1 MPVRSPKAAL
11 GIYKAMFG
19 ETHGFFMDEAIAIWD
34 FLLLQQAGAGIQGNF
49 FEIGVFAG
57 KSAFLGAVHLRQD
70 EACLLVDIN
79 DIMPVAERIRKDLNL
94 STRVVCGRSDDPGTE
109 RQLADYVGTV
119 RWFHIDGD
127 HSGFSAANDLRLA
140 DRFLASGGIIC
151 VDDFFNPRYPQVS
164 AAVYKFVFDHSFTY
178 RMVLCGMNKCYLVR
192 SADYA
197 FYEGLIRTHLVSH
210 MSGLGHCITLSKS
223 SWAHDMG
230 CFAVLTRYADFDL
243 LGPDHDPHDILF

>member
-127 HSGFSAANDLRLA
+127 HSGFSTTNDLRLA
-140 DRFLASGGIIC
+140 DRFLNAHGIIC
-151 VDDFFNPRYPQVS
+151 VDDFFNPRYPQLA
-164 AAVYKFVFDHSFTY
+164 AAVYKFLFDHNFSY
-178 RMVLCGMNKCYLVR
+178 RMILCGMNKCYLVR
-192 SADYA
+192 TAEYV
-197 FYEGLIRTHLVSH
+197 FYEGLIREYLFSH
-210 MSGLGHCITLSKS
+210 MTALGHSITVSKT

-230 CFAVLTRYADFDL
+230 CFAVVGRFGDYEVMGRDE
-243 LGPDHDPHDILF
+243 DPGDVVF